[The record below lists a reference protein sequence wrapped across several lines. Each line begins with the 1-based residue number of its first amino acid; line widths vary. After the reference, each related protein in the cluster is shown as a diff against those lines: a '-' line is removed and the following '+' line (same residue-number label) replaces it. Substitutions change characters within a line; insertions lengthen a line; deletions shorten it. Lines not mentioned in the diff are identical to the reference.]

1 MKTSLILVALS
12 VAVGLSQNGV
22 DAFGKKPG
30 YVSSFWKKPGYVS
43 RLQCSG
49 MPRICRTIW
58 VPYEKPKPRKFCYT
72 DGGRNNGDYKLTT
85 CEIATK
91 NCKRTNRKMYHEKYH
106 GKREDDSVYLC
117 EYVPP
122 RRLIR
127 RRLCCRART
136 PRCLHSMHACKGM
149 SFDYDE
155 DFDDAE
161 EAVGEGAYVKVNF
174 KVKWDEMDDDE
185 YAGTKPGCH
194 RVAWPCRL

>member
-22 DAFGKKPG
+22 DAFG
-30 YVSSFWKKPGYVS
+30 KKPGYVS

-127 RRLCCRART
+127 RRLCCRAMT
-136 PRCLHSMHACKGM
+136 PRCLACKGM

-161 EAVGEGAYVKVNF
+161 EAVGEGAYVKVDF

-185 YAGTKPGCH
+185 YAGGRPVRCH